1 MSQLNTTKRR
11 QERPT
16 EGDQDSA
23 SSDDGGEG
31 SGPSSFTCLCRRGPA
46 RTASVSPMRPGALT
60 PRRATAYAFAE
71 AEAASAAPS
80 RAGSAWS
87 LRSGSPV
94 PAASD
99 GKCDVFDGVA
109 DDSQLMDLVDFL
121 RCPPGAE
128 SAAGTAS
135 EKTAAGARPA
145 PRRRAPSPGVR
156 ARDAGGAPSA
166 TESAARSGQSSASP
180 LSPTSALSRSAS
192 DSESDGAAG
201 NARARKQTNLVPSTE
216 LGDRAS
222 SEPASKMHGEARVE
236 TAALR
241 TIKK

>member
-16 EGDQDSA
+16 EGDPDSA

-60 PRRATAYAFAE
+60 PRRAPAYAFAE

-121 RCPPGAE
+121 RCPPGA
-128 SAAGTAS
+128 GTAS
-135 EKTAAGARPA
+135 EKTAARSA
-145 PRRRAPSPGVR
+145 PRRRAQPSPGVR

-222 SEPASKMHGEARVE
+222 SEPASKMPDEARVE